1 MSYSHLTTKERY
13 TIELL
18 KARGESI
25 AAIAATLERRESTIR
40 RELKRFGKGKK
51 YDHKKASR
59 AAKKRRSVCS
69 NGPRINSETKK
80 YVVSKLKQLWSP
92 EQIEGTLRLR
102 KKGLR
107 LQLVSTKWIYNFVR
121 KDRKAGGI
129 LWTYLRCQKIR
140 RKKYGTG
147 LSKRGTIPGRV
158 DISERPK
165 IVDKR
170 IRFGDWEGD
179 TMIGA
184 GHHQAIISLVDRR
197 TRYAILIKVNTK
209 KATVVTPA
217 IIQRLLRFRANN
229 RTITFDNGTEFSDH
243 KSIKRKLKVDVYFA
257 RPYASYERG
266 SNENTN
272 GLVRQRFPKKTS
284 FAIIT
289 KRALKKFEN
298 LLNNRP
304 RKCIGFR
311 TPAEMLKQSIK

>member
-1 MSYSHLTTKERY
+1 MSHCHLTIEERY
-13 TIELL
+13 TIESL

-25 AAIAATLERRESTIR
+25 ASIAATLERNESTIR
-40 RELKRFGKGKK
+40 REISRSGTRKK
-51 YDHKKASR
+51 YNHKKANR
-59 AAKKRRSVCS
+59 AAKKRRSRCS
-69 NGPRINSETKK
+69 NGRRIGDELKK
-80 YVVSKLKQLWSP
+80 YVKQCLKKLWSP
-92 EQIEGTLRLR
+92 EQIAGTLRLR
-102 KKGLR
+102 KKGTSA
-107 LQLVSTKWIYNFVR
+107 QLVSVKWIYNFIR
-121 KDRKAGGI
+121 QDKKAKGT
-129 LWTYLRCQKIR
+129 LYTYLRCQKIR

-158 DISERPK
+158 DISQRPN
-165 IVDKR
+165 IVKKR

-179 TMIGA
+179 TIIGA
-184 GHHQAIISLVDRR
+184 GHHQAIISLVDRM

-209 KATVVTPA
+209 KARVVRSA
-217 IIQRLLRFRANN
+217 IIRRLLRFKANN
-229 RTITFDNGTEFSDH
+229 HTMTFDNGTEFSDH
-243 KSIKRKLKVDVYFA
+243 KSIKRRLKIDVYFA
-257 RPYASYERG
+257 RPYSSYERG

-272 GLVRQRFPKKTS
+272 GLVRQCFPKKTS

>member
-1 MSYSHLTTKERY
+1 MITK
-13 TIELL
+13 
-18 KARGESI
+18 KQI
-25 AAIAATLERRESTIR
+25 AQQKKEGLAVQNGRRI
-40 RELKRFGKGKK
+40 G
-51 YDHKKASR
+51 DA
-59 AAKKRRSVCS
+59 V
-69 NGPRINSETKK
+69 KK
-80 YVVSKLKQLWSP
+80 YVRLCLKKLWSP
-92 EQIEGTLRLR
+92 EQIAGTLRLR
-102 KKGLR
+102 KKGTPA
-107 LQLVSTKWIYNFVR
+107 QLVSVKWIYNFIR
-121 KDRKAGGI
+121 QDKKAKGT

-165 IVDKR
+165 MVKKR

-179 TMIGA
+179 TIIGA
-184 GHHQAIISLVDRR
+184 GHHQAIISLVDRM

-217 IIQRLLRFRANN
+217 IIRRLLRFRAKN
-229 RTITFDNGTEFSDH
+229 RTITFDNGKEFSHH
-243 KSIKRKLKVDVYFA
+243 KPIKNKLKVDVYFA

-272 GLVRQRFPKKTS
+272 GLVRQCFPKKTS